1 MTGLISGVDNSDVVA
16 NTSMVWFSL
25 LNLDDRVALLAE
37 PGMPLPRSLADDLRR
52 MDPSYVVGEAVW
64 TANYTGNAAEQLL
77 PSLQGVLAT
86 YREPLLKWWRTLSVD
101 DQSMFIEHRDGS
113 LPESSWDLA
122 RSAPGGMASTIMDS
136 TKREVSLTPIAQVFL
151 EWKARER
158 NS

>member
-1 MTGLISGVDNSDVVA
+1 MA

-37 PGMPLPRSLADDLRR
+37 PGMPLPRSLADNLRR

-64 TANYTGNAAEQLL
+64 TANHTGNAAEQLL

-86 YREPLLKWWRTLSVD
+86 YRELLLKWWKTLSAD
-101 DQSMFIEHRDGS
+101 DQSVFIEHRDEAVPAQY
-113 LPESSWDLA
+113 L
-122 RSAPGGMASTIMDS
+122 
-136 TKREVSLTPIAQVFL
+136 PIAQNAVGGALVGNVAGEPIDMEQPFSISPIARVFL